1 MGASSPGNGEKT
13 ENSAPRY
20 RGLVWRWALC
30 CALPAVLVTVLA
42 AVLIC
47 ASGRVWAVCPGA
59 AAVLA
64 AVLVPGL
71 SFVKGL
77 ARRCRGLEAAARRA
91 ASGDLG
97 LSAPDGGDDELGALA
112 GGISE
117 MSQAMSRSE
126 SVQAEFISSVSHEL
140 RTPLTAINGWAETLG
155 ADPAISG
162 DSRRGI
168 EIIAM
173 EAGRLTRM
181 VEGMLE
187 FTRIQGGRFTLN
199 MEKLDLASE
208 LEDAVMIYSA
218 PLRADG
224 VDIIYDPPE
233 EELTV
238 DGDPERLRQV
248 FLNILDNAAK
258 YGREGGRIIVTAGK
272 KDGCAEVS
280 VRDFGCGIPEME
292 LPHVKELFYK
302 GSSKQRGSGIGI
314 SVCDEI
320 VSRHGGTLE
329 IENAHGGGVLVT
341 VSLPLMK

>member
-1 MGASSPGNGEKT
+1 MGASSPGAGEKNN
-13 ENSAPRY
+13 NSVPRY
-20 RGLVWRWALC
+20 RGLVWRWALF
-30 CALPAVLVTVLA
+30 CALPAAAAAIPAALLIYLTGQGWAICLA
-42 AVLIC
+42 
-47 ASGRVWAVCPGA
+47 S

-64 AVLVPGL
+64 SVIVPGAL
-71 SFVKGL
+71 FSRRL
-77 ARRCRGLEAAARRA
+77 ARRCRRLEAMAHRA
-91 ASGDLG
+91 ASGDCG
-97 LSAPDGGDDELGALA
+97 LSAPDSGTDELGALA
-112 GGISE
+112 GAISE

-155 ADPAISG
+155 ADPAIRG

-168 EIIAM
+168 EVIAM

-233 EELTV
+233 DELTV

-272 KDGCAEVS
+272 RDGLAEVT
-280 VRDFGCGIPEME
+280 VRDFGCGIPVPE

-302 GSSKQRGSGIGI
+302 GSSKQRGSGIGL

-320 VSRHGGTLE
+320 VSRHGGTLT
-329 IENAHGGGVLVT
+329 IENAQGGGVLVT
-341 VSLPLMK
+341 ASLPLMR